1 MNTSVP
7 VRRSPSRLVL
17 IALLVAAMLPLSGLF
32 SVQIA
37 AAAYQLRYSTIT
49 TGALTF
55 TGNTLGLSKAAGTN
69 APGLSHGIGTFIST
83 NTALRDGTYPFGTT
97 ANWALDSSAAN
108 LAMPA
113 GSTVR
118 YAELIWS
125 GSYSYAGEDV
135 SAALN
140 NSVSLTTPGGQT
152 FIVAPDP
159 ATAQTLGT
167 KGANGTC
174 NSDPVTPPNP
184 LPPGYTVTPCFYVRS
199 ANVTAQVQATG
210 AGRYTTGGVPATQA
224 NTENFKNN
232 AGWT

>member
-97 ANWALDSSAAN
+97 ANWALDASAATLN
-108 LAMPA
+108 MPA

-125 GSYSYAGEDV
+125 GSYSYGGEDV
-135 SAALN
+135 FAALN
-140 NSVSLTTPGGQT
+140 NPVSFRTPGGQSFVVT
-152 FIVAPDP
+152 PDP
-159 ATAQTLGT
+159 VTAQTRGT
-167 KGANGTC
+167 R
-174 NSDPVTPPNP
+174 D
-184 LPPGYTVTPCFYVRS
+184 
-199 ANVTAQVQATG
+199 G
-210 AGRYTTGGVPATQA
+210 AGCCTTDPDIAPPAGTA
-224 NTENFKNN
+224 V
-232 AGWT
+232 